1 MKQCQAQLERA
12 RARAKAIHRA
22 KSQFLKSVRH
32 EVRILNRIMGFDH
45 QLELT
50 DRQREYSK
58 LIQASSKSL
67 LSLIGGVHDLKDIA
81 RGTMEVEA
89 LPFKLNVLAK
99 SPERASAARRAMNND
114 ACTYKVLVAEDHQI
128 NVTLILAVL
137 DVAGCET
144 ELAENGLQVL
154 AKLEQADFDLI
165 IMDSQMPMLDGLEAT
180 KKIRSRAD
188 WKSRIPILSLTA
200 DASEGAEERVLS
212 AGANVYMTKPFKVDY
227 LIASVKS
234 LARRGRALC
243 RDPATAGAVHRAKE
257 MIAPSI
263 SVIPRHAGS

>member
-1 MKQCQAQLERA
+1 
-12 RARAKAIHRA
+12 
-22 KSQFLKSVRH
+22 
-32 EVRILNRIMGFDH
+32 MGFDH

-58 LIQASSKSL
+58 LIQASANSL
-67 LSLIGGVHDLKDIA
+67 LSLIGGVHDPKNLA
-81 RGTMEVEA
+81 RGTKEIEA
-89 LPFKLNVLAK
+89 LPFKLNGLPK
-99 SPERASAARRAMNND
+99 SPERAPEAVLAADND

-128 NVTLILAVL
+128 NMTLILAVL
-137 DVAGCET
+137 DIAGCET
-144 ELAENGLQVL
+144 ELADNGLQVL

-180 KKIRSRAD
+180 KRIRSRSD
-188 WKSRIPILSLTA
+188 WKSLIPILSLTA

-212 AGANVYMTKPFKVDY
+212 AGANVYMTKPFNFNC

-243 RDPATAGAVHRAKE
+243 RNPAIGDAVHRARE
-257 MIAPSI
+257 MVAPSI
-263 SVIPRHAGS
+263 SVIPQHAIA